1 MRKREVPS
9 GTVGGRTPIK
19 TNVRIITATHHD
31 LTQLIRQGLFREDLY
46 FRLNVVPI
54 RLPPLR
60 ARSEDIPELVR
71 HFLNQ
76 ATSRGLPRKSIDPA
90 AMERIKAYRW
100 PGNVRELENMVQR
113 LSALYSEELIG
124 IDVIE
129 AELADTTMPSSGDG
143 GGGESLS
150 GSIEQHLNTYFSAHG
165 DSLPASG
172 LYDRI
177 LREIEKPLI
186 ALTLQATRGNQV
198 KAADVLGLNRN
209 TLRKKI
215 RDLDIPVIRGAK

>member
-1 MRKREVPS
+1 
-9 GTVGGRTPIK
+9 
-19 TNVRIITATHHD
+19 
-31 LTQLIRQGLFREDLY
+31 
-46 FRLNVVPI
+46 
-54 RLPPLR
+54 
-60 ARSEDIPELVR
+60 
-71 HFLNQ
+71 
-76 ATSRGLPRKSIDPA
+76 
-90 AMERIKAYRW
+90 
-100 PGNVRELENMVQR
+100 MVQR